1 MISKGKRWRVLG
13 FASLLLL
20 TALAAAWAIPVPYFV
35 LRPGS
40 AVPVLQFVDVEG
52 ADFRERGEFLL
63 TTVSVREGNA
73 LEYLLAW
80 MVPGSKL
87 VPREEMLD
95 PGENPDMYRRRQQEW
110 MTLSQQNAIL
120 AAFRY
125 AGRSAEEILLG
136 VKVIRTLSGMPA
148 EGKLMSGDRI
158 VAVDGQPTRSVS
170 QLLRKLREKR
180 KGESVRITLWR
191 QGKKLEK
198 TLPLVPFSQAKG
210 GQVGIGIVP
219 MTERRIRTDPP
230 VQIRADHIGGPSAG
244 LMFALEIL
252 NQLTSEDLTRGLKIA
267 GTGTLTAEGEVGQ
280 IGGVEQKVAAAD
292 REGADLFFVPADVH
306 PGDSN
311 QSRAEAAARAI
322 GSRMK
327 IVPVRTLNE
336 AVHHLE
342 RLKTASVKGPIIDT
356 PAVLTYN
363 DPVFMVRAGAM

>member
-1 MISKGKRWRVLG
+1 M
-13 FASLLLL
+13 
-20 TALAAAWAIPVPYFV
+20 
-35 LRPGS
+35 
-40 AVPVLQFVDVEG
+40 
-52 ADFRERGEFLL
+52 
-63 TTVSVREGNA
+63 
-73 LEYLLAW
+73 
-80 MVPGSKL
+80 
-87 VPREEMLD
+87 
-95 PGENPDMYRRRQQEW
+95 
-110 MTLSQQNAIL
+110 
-120 AAFRY
+120 
-125 AGRSAEEILLG
+125 
-136 VKVIRTLSGMPA
+136 
-148 EGKLMSGDRI
+148 
-158 VAVDGQPTRSVS
+158 
-170 QLLRKLREKR
+170 
-180 KGESVRITLWR
+180 
-191 QGKKLEK
+191 
-198 TLPLVPFSQAKG
+198 
-210 GQVGIGIVP
+210 GIGIVP

-327 IVPVRTLNE
+327 IVPVRTLDE

-342 RLKTASVKGPIIDT
+342 RLKTRVREGPNIDT